1 MKRREIFAVGEYY
14 HIFNRGV
21 EKRKIFNKDKDYLRF
36 LDSIIFFNTGKPAWV
51 IKNLRQSGIE
61 DRPRQEDKLVDIMVY
76 CLNPNHFHFLLKENK
91 KNGITRFMKKICTGY
106 AMYFNKKY
114 AHSGVLF
121 QGRFKSVHMDSNDQ
135 LLYVSAYV
143 NGNSEVHGIE
153 KASNYPWCSFPEY
166 FQDRSLA
173 DGSICQKEIILKQ
186 FKNIEEYKTFC
197 YDKIKG
203 MKERKELED

>member
-1 MKRREIFAVGEYY
+1 MIRRTIFKIGEYY

-21 EKRKIFNKDKDYLRF
+21 EKRKIFNNDKCYNRF
-36 LDSIIFFNTGKPAWV
+36 IESMIFFNTEKSIWLV
-51 IKNLRQSGIE
+51 N
-61 DRPRQEDKLVDIMVY
+61 DRPRQKPQPEERIVDVVAY

-91 KNGITRFMKKICTGY
+91 EGGITKFMKKICTGY

-153 KASNYPWCSFPEY
+153 KAENYPWCSFPEY
-166 FQDRSLA
+166 FQGRSLD
-173 DGSICQKEIILKQ
+173 DGVCQKEIILGQ
-186 FKNIEEYKTFC
+186 FRNIEDYKTFC

-203 MKERKELED
+203 MKEHKKWED